1 MPTTP
6 LSLALVELWIANP
19 ALPWSNPVWQSLT
32 HIPGVPWAYD
42 RGRGV
47 TCVAEWTVDKAQA
60 VEAFMNNCRT
70 AEDPAEHFAAKGKD
84 DDHEG
89 RSAWNAWVKTSWVK
103 WNINKLM
110 DCIFEESGCE
120 PHVVMA
126 RLKCKISDD
135 FPRMEAAQ
143 VKHVV
148 SIKLADALFGDDA
161 FTDGTFIVSSIMT
174 FITALLVLTWT
185 RYRKVIKRQVDSIHK
200 KFQEVE
206 DQWPAMTAPDS
217 KPTLVSI
224 RAYLKKLDSLVTLI
238 SAFKDQKMAENINA
252 RREQVNAIL
261 AADKKGPIKAESI
274 ASQQMIMPHA
284 SNYKRPHPSDSVSEP
299 DKKKLCHEAGAS
311 FIKYEDF

>member
-6 LSLALVELWIANP
+6 LSLALVELWIADP

-47 TCVAEWTVDKAQA
+47 TLVAEWTVDKAQA

-70 AEDPAEHFAAKGKD
+70 AQDPAEHFAAKGKD
-84 DDHEG
+84 NDHEG

-135 FPRMEAAQ
+135 
-143 VKHVV
+143 V
-148 SIKLADALFGDDA
+148 SYML
-161 FTDGTFIVSSIMT
+161 
-174 FITALLVLTWT
+174 
-185 RYRKVIKRQVDSIHK
+185 
-200 KFQEVE
+200 
-206 DQWPAMTAPDS
+206 
-217 KPTLVSI
+217 I
-224 RAYLKKLDSLVTLI
+224 RLSHN
-238 SAFKDQKMAENINA
+238 MIN
-252 RREQVNAIL
+252 
-261 AADKKGPIKAESI
+261 SWC
-274 ASQQMIMPHA
+274 
-284 SNYKRPHPSDSVSEP
+284 SVSE
-299 DKKKLCHEAGAS
+299 DGSCSGETCRFHQIGRC
-311 FIKYEDF
+311 IIR